1 MFTQTIIPKSRSV
14 TIQLPDSFISKE
26 VKVIA
31 IVEKD
36 QMSIRPKK
44 SITDLKKEVS
54 EITTNLKGF
63 KFDRNEA
70 NDYE

>member
-54 EITTNLKGF
+54 EITTSLKGF